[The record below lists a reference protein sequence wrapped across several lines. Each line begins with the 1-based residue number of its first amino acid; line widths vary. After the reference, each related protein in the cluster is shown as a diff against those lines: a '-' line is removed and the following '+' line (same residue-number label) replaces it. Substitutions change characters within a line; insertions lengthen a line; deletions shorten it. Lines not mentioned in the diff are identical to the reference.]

1 MTSSPPSSGLSP
13 AVPPECPPG
22 RAGNWR
28 RGLRSLRDLTQHL
41 TTRADDSHAA
51 PVRPAPRGEGRSLGR
66 SGPCQG
72 LVRFCALLRI
82 KPHAPPLVRAP
93 VNSFEFQPCGRT
105 PQAVRL
111 PRWLR
116 HRWAMPTDTQRTSF
130 TAWTTRVSNPVCSP
144 RCRASA
150 SVEGQV
156 AAFATG
162 VLPNIYEFHLYTG
175 NSASLSLPPAPPY
188 RAQPPG

>member
-1 MTSSPPSSGLSP
+1 M
-13 AVPPECPPG
+13 
-22 RAGNWR
+22 
-28 RGLRSLRDLTQHL
+28 RDLTQHL

-51 PVRPAPRGEGRSLGR
+51 PVQELPCGTGPSLDHH
-66 SGPCQG
+66 SPCQG

-116 HRWAMPTDTQRTSF
+116 HRKARPSNIQRTSF

-144 RCRASA
+144 RFRASA
-150 SVEGQV
+150 SGASQV

-175 NSASLSLPPAPPY
+175 NSTTLSRPQAIPSQ
-188 RAQPPG
+188 AQFPG

>member
-1 MTSSPPSSGLSP
+1 LTSSPPSSGLSP
-13 AVPPECPPG
+13 AVPPECPALP
-22 RAGNWR
+22 AGNWR

-51 PVRPAPRGEGRSLGR
+51 PVRGPPRGEGPSLDR
-66 SGPCQG
+66 RPPCQG

-105 PQAVRL
+105 PQAARL

-116 HRWAMPTDTQRTSF
+116 HRGPRAPDTQRASF

-150 SVEGQV
+150 SGPGQA

-175 NSASLSLPPAPPY
+175 NSAALSRPPARPS

>member
-13 AVPPECPPG
+13 AVPPECPPE

-51 PVRPAPRGEGRSLGR
+51 PVRRAPRGERRSLAAAR
-66 SGPCQG
+66 PCQG

-116 HRWAMPTDTQRTSF
+116 HRASRTPDTQRTSF

-150 SVEGQV
+150 SVMDQL

-175 NSASLSLPPAPPY
+175 NSATLSPTPDPAS
-188 RAQPPG
+188 RAHVPG

>member
-1 MTSSPPSSGLSP
+1 LTSSPPSSGLSP
-13 AVPPECPPG
+13 AVPPECPTLL
-22 RAGNWR
+22 AGNWR

-51 PVRPAPRGEGRSLGR
+51 PVRRAPRGEGVSPHRSR
-66 SGPCQG
+66 PCQG

-105 PQAVRL
+105 PQAARL

-116 HRWAMPTDTQRTSF
+116 HRGPRGPDTQRASF

-150 SVEGQV
+150 SVTDQL

-175 NSASLSLPPAPPY
+175 NSASLFRPLAHPSQ
-188 RAQPPG
+188 AQSPG

>member
-1 MTSSPPSSGLSP
+1 
-13 AVPPECPPG
+13 
-22 RAGNWR
+22 
-28 RGLRSLRDLTQHL
+28 LRDLTQHL

-51 PVRPAPRGEGRSLGR
+51 PVQEVPCGKCPSPDTP
-66 SGPCQG
+66 SPCQA

-116 HRWAMPTDTQRTSF
+116 HCAAKPPNIQRTSF

-144 RCRASA
+144 RFRASA
-150 SVEGQV
+150 SVKDQV

-175 NSASLSLPPAPPY
+175 NSTTLFPTPAQTS
-188 RAQPPG
+188 RVQPPG

>member
-1 MTSSPPSSGLSP
+1 LTSSPPSSGLSP
-13 AVPPECPPG
+13 AVPPECPALP
-22 RAGNWR
+22 AGNWR

-51 PVRPAPRGEGRSLGR
+51 PVRQAPRGEGRSLGR
-66 SGPCQG
+66 SCPCQG

-116 HRWAMPTDTQRTSF
+116 HRGPGGPDTKRTSF

-150 SVEGQV
+150 SGAGQL

-175 NSASLSLPPAPPY
+175 NSASLSRPPARQS
-188 RAQPPG
+188 RAQSPG

>member
-1 MTSSPPSSGLSP
+1 M
-13 AVPPECPPG
+13 
-22 RAGNWR
+22 
-28 RGLRSLRDLTQHL
+28 QHL
-41 TTRADDSHAA
+41 CGKPMRE
-51 PVRPAPRGEGRSLGR
+51 RPSLDA
-66 SGPCQG
+66 SCPCQA

-105 PQAVRL
+105 PQAVCL

-116 HRWAMPTDTQRTSF
+116 HCVASAPNHQPTSF

-144 RCRASA
+144 RFRASA
-150 SVEGQV
+150 SVKDQV

-175 NSASLSLPPAPPY
+175 NSTTLFLTLDNTY
-188 RAQPPG
+188 QMQPPG

>member
-1 MTSSPPSSGLSP
+1 M
-13 AVPPECPPG
+13 
-22 RAGNWR
+22 
-28 RGLRSLRDLTQHL
+28 RDLTQHL

-51 PVRPAPRGEGRSLGR
+51 PVRRPAEPKGPSLDPRR
-66 SGPCQG
+66 PCQG

-116 HRWAMPTDTQRTSF
+116 HRASRTPDTQRTSF

-150 SVEGQV
+150 SETGQL

-175 NSASLSLPPAPPY
+175 NSTILSRTLVLQSQA
-188 RAQPPG
+188 RFPG